1 MSLKN
6 TKTTEKNTV
15 ELEFV
20 IAKETFEAEVL
31 KVYKKNA
38 PKINIPGFRKGKAP
52 KSIIEKMYGKGVFYE
67 EALNNLIPAEY
78 EAAVKES
85 GIEPVAQPEIS
96 VGDITDEG
104 VEITAKVFVKPEV
117 SLKSYKGLEA
127 EKVVKKVTD
136 EDVDRDVNAARE
148 RNSRMIDITDR
159 AAAMDDTANIDYL
172 GKVDGVAFDGGAAK
186 GYDLKLGSGQFIP
199 GFEDQIAGHNIG
211 ETFDVNV
218 KFPEE
223 YHAEELKGKDAVFTV
238 TLNALK
244 VKQLPE
250 LDDEFAKDVSEF
262 DTLAEYK
269 ADVKAK
275 IEKRYNDAA
284 DSAVMEK
291 IYDALIANV
300 EADIPQAM
308 FDQEVDGMV
317 NDYAYRMQ
325 SQGLDLDTYFKYTG
339 TTINDLKAQM
349 KPQAERQVKVRLAL
363 EKVVE
368 LEKIEPTEEDITAEY
383 KAIADAYKMEIEK
396 VQEALEKDAVK
407 KDLAMR
413 KASEFIKDN
422 AKITEVAEEK
432 KETAKPKAKTTK
444 KAAEKTAEK
453 AEEKTSDTAEKPKTT
468 RKKKTEEPK
477 AEGEEKPK
485 TTRKKKTE
493 TAESDK

>member
-1 MSLKN
+1 MSLKKVN
-6 TKTTEKNTV
+6 NPEKNV
-15 ELEFV
+15 AELELI
-20 IAKETFEAEVL
+20 IAKDVFEAEVL

-38 PKINIPGFRKGKAP
+38 PKINVPGFRKGKAP

-85 GIEPVAQPEIS
+85 GIDPVAQPEIS
-96 VGDITDEG
+96 VGEITDEG
-104 VEITAKVFVKPEV
+104 VEITAKVYVKPEIEV
-117 SLKSYKGLEA
+117 TSYKGLEA
-127 EKVVKKVTD
+127 EKVIRTVTD
-136 EDVDRDVNAARE
+136 ADVDREVDMARE
-148 RNSRMIDITDR
+148 RNARLIEVTDR

-172 GKVDGVAFDGGAAK
+172 GKVGDVAFDGGAAK
-186 GYDLKLGSGQFIP
+186 GHDLKLGSGQFIP
-199 GFEDQIAGHNIG
+199 GFEEQIVGHNIG

-244 VKQLPE
+244 VKELPE

-262 DTLAEYK
+262 DTFAEYK

-284 DSAVMEK
+284 EGAMNEQL
-291 IYDALIANV
+291 YDALIANV
-300 EADIPQAM
+300 NGEIPEVM
-308 FDQEVDGMV
+308 FSQETDSMV

-325 SQGLDLDTYFKYTG
+325 SQGIDLDMYFKYTG
-339 TTINDLKAQM
+339 TTLEDLKAQM

-363 EKVVE
+363 EKIVE
-368 LEKIEPTEEDITAEY
+368 LEKITPTDEDIEEEY
-383 KAIADAYKMEIEK
+383 KNIAEAYKMEIEK
-396 VQEALEKDAVK
+396 VKEALDIEAVK

-413 KASEFIKDN
+413 KASEFIKEN
-422 AKITEVAEEK
+422 AKVTEVSAEEK
-432 KETAKPKAKTTK
+432 EKAAKQAAEKAKEENAEKPAAKKKTTTK
-444 KAAEKTAEK
+444 KTAEK
-453 AEEKTSDTAEKPKTT
+453 AEGDKTEKVEKT
-468 RKKKTEEPK
+468 
-477 AEGEEKPK
+477 K

-493 TAESDK
+493 TEEK